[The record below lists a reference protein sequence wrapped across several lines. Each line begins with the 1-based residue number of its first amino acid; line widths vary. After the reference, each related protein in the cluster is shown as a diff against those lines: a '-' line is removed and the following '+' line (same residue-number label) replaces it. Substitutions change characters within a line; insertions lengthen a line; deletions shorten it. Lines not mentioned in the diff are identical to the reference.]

1 MISEFVG
8 YSEMSAIEL
17 YGKWFNTYAY
27 ILLEYCP
34 NGTVLDL
41 LMKANKL
48 GRKISLK
55 LQKYL
60 FRSTILS
67 LYELMS
73 LSGLN
78 HCDIKPDNIMLDD
91 DLQCRLFDY
100 GHASKVGQTLYHVT
114 GTYQYAAPEIH
125 YSIPY

>member
-1 MISEFVG
+1 M
-8 YSEMSAIEL
+8 
-17 YGKWFNTYAY
+17 
-27 ILLEYCP
+27 
-34 NGTVLDL
+34 
-41 LMKANKL
+41 
-48 GRKISLK
+48 K

-78 HCDIKPDNIMLDD
+78 HCDIKPDNIMLSD

-100 GHASKVGQTLYHVT
+100 GHACKVGKTLYHIT

-125 YSIPY
+125 YSIPYQPEGADMFDLGILLYILMFQNIPFNEATERDPRYRLVM